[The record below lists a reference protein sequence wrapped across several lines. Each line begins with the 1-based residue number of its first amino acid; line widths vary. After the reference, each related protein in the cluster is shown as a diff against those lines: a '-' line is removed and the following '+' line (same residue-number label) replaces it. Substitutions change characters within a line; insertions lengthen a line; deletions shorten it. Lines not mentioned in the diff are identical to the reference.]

1 MTRLLD
7 QFLIYILAAS
17 LVFGGWNWWRKNVY
31 YEALQNVAAENVKKA
46 RAAEEAQRR
55 ELAAQAEEL
64 KEKHRV
70 REAALQEQLAEIM
83 LLPPAERVVYRLR
96 DRWLPVSCP
105 ATPGSGGDEATYGGL
120 QPADEQF
127 LVRFAHEADAVVDT
141 LTACQAAVKVLTAPT
156 K

>member
-1 MTRLLD
+1 MNRLVEQVL
-7 QFLIYILAAS
+7 LVLLAAAI
-17 LVFGGWNWWRKNVY
+17 VFGGWNWWRKNVY

-105 ATPGSGGDEATYGGL
+105 AAPGSGGVQTTYGGL

-127 LVRFAHEADAVVDT
+127 LVRFAAEADGVTDT
-141 LTACQAAVKVLTAPT
+141 LTACQAALKTMLGG

>member
-7 QFLIYILAAS
+7 QILIYLLAAS

-31 YEALQNVAAENVKKA
+31 YTALQNVAAEKIEKA
-46 RAAEEAQRR
+46 RQAEAKQRD
-55 ELAAQAEEL
+55 ELAAQAETL
-64 KEKHRV
+64 KENHRV
-70 REAALQEQLAEIM
+70 REAALQKQLAEIM

-105 ATPGSGGDEATYGGL
+105 AEAGTGGVQTTYGGL
-120 QPADEQF
+120 HPEDEQF
-127 LVRFAHEADAVVDT
+127 LVRLAAEADGVVDT
-141 LTACQAAVKVLTAPT
+141 LTACQTALKTVLDT